1 MHSSGQQVDF
11 NKFINKLTI
20 FCGLS
25 SLIDGYIL
33 ASIGPAL
40 IALGPILNLDNWWTG
55 AIGAGALMGILV
67 GGPIFGSVSDAVGRK
82 KPFIIIPLAFAV
94 LSIAICFVQSKTAL
108 FAIRFLFGLVI
119 GADYTSA
126 TSYLSEYSPAH
137 RRGTNIGIMMIMWIS
152 GMTLGEVVGYIV
164 YDSVYN
170 WQIILGL
177 PAIISLWLAWARR
190 NYPESP
196 RWLMNKN
203 RVEEATVIVKKVYG
217 PAADVSMFEEKAVQN
232 ASIRELFK
240 PYYLKRVIFAGLF
253 WATQVLPMF
262 AIYIFGPSMLKAIKL
277 SEGRDLL
284 LGDSIV
290 GLIFVVGVVF
300 GAIIIEKFNRRPL
313 IICSFVGMAAGLF
326 ALGLIS
332 EPPFWVIV
340 LCFTVYAISSG
351 PPNVLDWV
359 YPNELFPTE
368 IRAVG
373 VGVSTMIS
381 RMGPILGTFA
391 LPSFLAAYGIQMTM
405 LAMGGVL
412 IFGLLI
418 CIFLAPE
425 TRGLNLAETSGAA
438 PIGTAEKLAKDLER
452 KNEFCE
458 EVVLKDDID

>member
-1 MHSSGQQVDF
+1 VSSKEPEANF

-20 FCGLS
+20 YCGLS

-40 IALGPILNLDNWWTG
+40 IALGPLLHLDNWWTG

-67 GGPIFGSVSDAVGRK
+67 GGPVFGTVSDAIGRK
-82 KPFIIIPLAFAV
+82 KPFVLIPLAFAI
-94 LSIAICFVQSKTAL
+94 LSIAICFVESTITL
-108 FAIRFLFGLVI
+108 FIIRFMFGLVI

-170 WQIILGL
+170 WQIILGI
-177 PAIISLWLAWARR
+177 PAIISFWLAWARR

-203 RVEEATVIVKKVYG
+203 RVEEATVIVHKVYG
-217 PAADVSMFEEKAVQN
+217 PTVDVSMFEEKAVKH
-232 ASIRELFK
+232 ASVTELFK

-262 AIYIFGPSMLKAIKL
+262 AIYIFGPSLLKAIKL

-300 GAIIIEKFNRRPL
+300 GAAIIEKFNRRPL
-313 IICSFVGMAAGLF
+313 IICSFVGMAFGLF
-326 ALGLIS
+326 VLGLIP
-332 EPPFWVIV
+332 EPSFGIIV
-340 LCFTVYAISSG
+340 VCFTIYAISSG

-391 LPSFLAAYGIQMTM
+391 LPSFLEAFGIQMTM

-412 IFGLLI
+412 IFGLII

-425 TRGLNLAETSGAA
+425 TRGLNLAEASGSAA
-438 PIGTAEKLAKDLER
+438 IGTEEKVMEKLEEEHNQLEEIIVR
-452 KNEFCE
+452 K
-458 EVVLKDDID
+458 DID

>member
-1 MHSSGQQVDF
+1 MIHSSGGQADF
-11 NKFINKLTI
+11 NKFINRLTI
-20 FCGLS
+20 SCGLS

-40 IALGPILNLDNWWTG
+40 ITLGPLLHLDNWWTG

-67 GGPIFGSVSDAVGRK
+67 GGPIFGTVSDIVGRK
-82 KPFIIIPLAFAV
+82 KPFILIPLAFAV
-94 LSIAICFVQSKTAL
+94 LSIVICFVQSKEML
-108 FAIRFLFGLVI
+108 FVIRFLFGLVI
-119 GADYTSA
+119 GADYSSA

-152 GMTLGEVVGYIV
+152 GMTLGGVVGYIV
-164 YDSVYN
+164 YGFVYD
-170 WQIILGL
+170 WQIILGI
-177 PAIISLWLAWARR
+177 PFIISLWLVYVRK

-203 RVEEATVIVKKVYG
+203 RVEEAKSIVSKIYG
-217 PAADVSMFEEKAVQN
+217 ANASVDMFEEKAVQH
-232 ASIRELFK
+232 ASISELFK

-290 GLIFVVGVVF
+290 GLIFVVGVIF
-300 GAIIIEKFNRRPL
+300 GALIVEKFNRRPL
-313 IICSFVGMAAGLF
+313 IIVSFIGMAAGLF
-326 ALGLIS
+326 ILGIIPK
-332 EPPFWVIV
+332 PPFWLIV
-340 LCFTVYAISSG
+340 VCFTIYAISSG

-368 IRAVG
+368 IRGVG
-373 VGVSTMIS
+373 VGISTMIS
-381 RMGPILGTFA
+381 RLGPILGTFA
-391 LPSFLAAYGIQMTM
+391 LPSFLETYGIQLTM

-412 IFGLLI
+412 ILGLII

-425 TRGLNLAETSGAA
+425 TRGLNLAEASGAV
-438 PIGTAEKLAKDLER
+438 PLGTEETIGTYFD
-452 KNEFCE
+452 KNGES
-458 EVVLKDDID
+458 K

>member
-1 MHSSGQQVDF
+1 VYSSGQQADF
-11 NKFINKLTI
+11 NKFINKLTVY
-20 FCGLS
+20 CGLS

-40 IALGPILNLDNWWTG
+40 IALGPLLHLDNWWTG

-67 GGPIFGSVSDAVGRK
+67 GGPIFGNVSDAVGRK
-82 KPFIIIPLAFAV
+82 KPFIIIPLAFAI
-94 LSIAICFVQSKTAL
+94 LSIAICFVQSTTAL
-108 FAIRFLFGLVI
+108 FVIRFLFGLVI

-152 GMTLGEVVGYIV
+152 GMTLGEVVGYLV

-170 WQIILGL
+170 WQIILGI

-203 RVEEATVIVKKVYG
+203 RVEEAAVIVRNVYG
-217 PAADVSMFEEKAVQN
+217 PSADVSMFEEKAVQN
-232 ASIRELFK
+232 ASVSELFK

-326 ALGLIS
+326 VLGLIP

-340 LCFTVYAISSG
+340 VCFTVYAISSG

-391 LPSFLAAYGIQMTM
+391 LPSFLEAYGIQMTM

-412 IFGLLI
+412 IFGLII

-438 PIGTAEKLAKDLER
+438 PIGTGAKLAESLER
-452 KNEFCE
+452 KNEVCGE
-458 EVVLKDDID
+458 AVLKDDID